1 MLLHSSSMQQSPRRE
16 TSNPNTEI
24 LKAAAIAKKWK
35 RSSGIEISRSSEI
48 PFATRALQGWRR
60 EKKVHSWIENQNLHL
75 QLLQVLTI
83 VHFSTKSQA
92 ATERHQNFTSQRPY
106 SSPPIF
112 TENTR
117 FLSKPSWHPKAFF
130 SFIQESRV
138 LQKQNLIPKNQN
150 VREKAQVDKGLR
162 SIQCIKKLY
171 SSFCSFRSFWTF
183 PSSEENVFF
192 YCFLLK

>member
-1 MLLHSSSMQQSPRRE
+1 
-16 TSNPNTEI
+16 
-24 LKAAAIAKKWK
+24 
-35 RSSGIEISRSSEI
+35 
-48 PFATRALQGWRR
+48 
-60 EKKVHSWIENQNLHL
+60 
-75 QLLQVLTI
+75 
-83 VHFSTKSQA
+83 
-92 ATERHQNFTSQRPY
+92 
-106 SSPPIF
+106 
-112 TENTR
+112 
-117 FLSKPSWHPKAFF
+117 
-130 SFIQESRV
+130 